1 VLRVAVG
8 QAEGSDPRALV
19 DRVVDQCRAGLGGA
33 APSVGIVTLSGAVEP
48 QEVLEA
54 LRAAL
59 PGIDFVG
66 GSTAGDLSSALGFSE
81 DSLALTLLASDHIRF
96 AIGFGEHL
104 DARPEGAVEDAMA
117 MARRALAADGGGDQE
132 ALSIVYVD
140 SAASRNAGTVDVMN
154 ELRAP
159 GAAIFGGVL
168 AYPFGG
174 VRRIYEFAGDRVLEG
189 GVVVLLLRGPIR
201 YAWRV
206 SNAWRPIGPRE
217 RARVVGNRVERIGER
232 TALDFVRHYLGE
244 HFQPSGEFPL
254 AVFDDASDR
263 FYLRGLWTVEGDA
276 LSYVAPIPDGALVQL
291 CEYVRPE
298 VLADTEAAIEEVA
311 RALPRGAP
319 AGAIVFSC
327 AVRKMMLGTHIT
339 KVSRLLHEHLAVPF
353 AGFYAYGEIAPLAP
367 GGPAFFHNATMI
379 TLLLG
384 EEGDGRGQP
393 APHAAPPPSSA
404 ALGEPTKIDAA
415 TIPEFPPIP
424 TDLDADA
431 LRRKLRRSEA
441 YRARLENTREQQM
454 AMMRTIGAEI
464 DAARRQIAAKNA
476 ELSRLNEA
484 LAAEKQKS
492 DELLRNIL
500 PREVADELKRTGRV
514 EPVYYERV
522 SVLFTDFQG
531 FTRIAKQMSPAELI
545 RELDYFFSAFDAI
558 VERRGL
564 EKLKTIGDAYMCAG
578 GIPAPNDSHALD
590 AVAAAWEMQA
600 FMRAAASRRAA
611 RGRPCWRLRIGIHTG
626 PLMAGVIGNKKFAY
640 DIWGDTVNI
649 ASRLES
655 TGEPGRINVSA
666 TTFAAVE
673 GAFSGEHRGRI
684 TAKNAGEI
692 DMYFIVGPRDDE
704 RG

>member
-1 VLRVAVG
+1 IAVG

-33 APSVGIVTLSGAVEP
+33 APSVGIVTLSGAVDP
-48 QEVLEA
+48 LAALEA

-59 PGIDFVG
+59 PGVPFVG

-81 DSLALTLLASDHIRF
+81 DSLALTLFASDHIRF
-96 AIGFGEHL
+96 AVGYGERL
-104 DARPEGAVEDAMA
+104 NERPEGAVEDAMA

-132 ALSIVYVD
+132 ALSLVYVD
-140 SAASRNAGTVDVMN
+140 STAGRNAGTVDVMN

-174 VRRIYEFAGDRVLEG
+174 PRRIYEFAGDRVLEG
-189 GVVVLLLRGPIR
+189 AVVVLLLRGPVR

-254 AVFDDASDR
+254 AVFDGASDR

-298 VLADTEAAIEEVA
+298 VLADTEATVEEVA
-311 RALPRGAP
+311 RALPEAEP

-327 AVRKMMLGTHIT
+327 AVRKMMLGTHIA
-339 KVSRLLHEHLAVPF
+339 KVSRLLGEHLAVPF

-384 EEGDGRGQP
+384 EEGDRRGRTAPRPRRP
-393 APHAAPPPSSA
+393 ARIAE
-404 ALGEPTKIDAA
+404 ALDEPARVDAA
-415 TIPEFPPIP
+415 TVPDLPPIP
-424 TDLDADA
+424 ADLDADA
-431 LRRKLRRSEA
+431 LRRKLQRSEA

-454 AMMRTIGAEI
+454 VMMRTISAEI

-500 PREVADELKRTGRV
+500 PREVAEELKRTGRV

-600 FMRAAASRRAA
+600 FMREAASRRAA
-611 RGRPCWRLRIGIHTG
+611 SGRPCWRLRIGIHTG

-673 GAFSGEHRGRI
+673 AAFSGEHRGRI

-692 DMYFIVGPRDDE
+692 DMYFIVGPRDDD
-704 RG
+704 RA

>member
-1 VLRVAVG
+1 MLRVAVG
-8 QAEGSDPRALV
+8 QAEGTHPQALV
-19 DRVVDQCRAGLGGA
+19 ERVVEQCRAALDGA
-33 APSVGIVTLSGAVEP
+33 APDVGVVTLSGAADP
-48 QEVLEA
+48 HEVLAA
-54 LRAAL
+54 LRDAL
-59 PGIDFVG
+59 PGVPFVG

-81 DSLALTLLASDHIRF
+81 DSLALTLFASDHIRF
-96 AIGFGEHL
+96 AVGYGEQLHARL
-104 DARPEGAVEDAMA
+104 DDAVAAAMA
-117 MARRALAADGGGDQE
+117 MARRDLAADGGGEQE
-132 ALSIVYVD
+132 ALSLIYVD
-140 SAASRNAGTVDVMN
+140 GVAGRNAGAVDVMN
-154 ELRAP
+154 RLRAP

-174 VRRIYEFAGDRVLEG
+174 LRRVVEFAGDRVLEDA
-189 GVVVLLLRGPIR
+189 VVVLLLRGPVR

-217 RARVVGNRVERIGER
+217 RARVAGNRVARIGER
-232 TALDFVRHYLGE
+232 TALEFVRHYLGE

-254 AVFDDASDR
+254 AVFDGASER
-263 FYLRGLWTVEGDA
+263 FYLRGLSTVDGDA
-276 LSYVAPIPDGALVQL
+276 LTYVAPIPDGALVQL

-298 VLADTEAAIEEVA
+298 VLADTASAVDAVA
-311 RALPRGAP
+311 KALPEADP
-319 AGAIVFSC
+319 AGALVFSC
-327 AVRKMMLGTHIT
+327 AVRKMMLGTHIAD
-339 KVSRLLHEHLAVPF
+339 VSAILRERLDVPF
-353 AGFYAYGEIAPLAP
+353 AGFYAFGEIAPLAP

-384 EEGDGRGQP
+384 ERGRAEVAPRRPQP
-393 APHAAPPPSSA
+393 AVAAPAPAPVDAA
-404 ALGEPTKIDAA
+404 ALG
-415 TIPEFPPIP
+415 
-424 TDLDADA
+424 
-431 LRRKLRRSEA
+431 RKLARSEA

-454 AMMRTIGAEI
+454 VLLRTISAEI

-476 ELSRLNEA
+476 ELSRLNAA

-514 EPVYYERV
+514 EPVYYDAV

-531 FTRIAKQMSPAELI
+531 FTRIAKEMSPAELI
-545 RELDYFFSAFDAI
+545 RELDFFFSAFDAI

-578 GIPAPNDSHALD
+578 GIPAANASHALD

-600 FMRAAASRRAA
+600 FMREAAATRAA
-611 RGRPCWRLRIGIHTG
+611 AGQPCWRLRIGIHTG

-673 GAFSGEHRGRI
+673 AAFTGEHRGRI

-692 DMYFIVGPRDDE
+692 DMYFIVGPRGDA
-704 RG
+704 GA